1 MKRCNIET
9 DKIITSIRVN
19 LPKIFNVVKKLNTIL
34 FEKNIHIIMHSL
46 LTLALISFISIL
58 DINHPYLFHQYQNEY
73 GKQYSVEE
81 YTQRFNNFKDNV
93 EIIFKN
99 IKTEDRNYT
108 LGFNQF
114 TDQST
119 EEFSKNF
126 QFEYKN
132 LIGNK
137 CKTMTY
143 TGEEV
148 PKEKNWVTLDAVTPV
163 KNQGQCGSCWSF
175 SATGAIEGA
184 NAITNGKLAS
194 LSEQEL
200 VDCSKRY
207 GNMGCNGGLM
217 DNAFH
222 YVIDNGLCSESD
234 YPYTASD
241 DTCVSTDCTPIV
253 KISDCADVIV
263 NNELALKEAVSKQPV
278 SVAIEADTKTFQ
290 LYSSGV
296 LTSDS
301 CGTNLDHGVLVVGY
315 GTEDDTPYWLVKNS
329 WGDTW
334 GEDGYIK
341 IGRSDSESSKGICG
355 IAMQPSYPIV

>member
-1 MKRCNIET
+1 M
-9 DKIITSIRVN
+9 S
-19 LPKIFNVVKKLNTIL
+19 
-34 FEKNIHIIMHSL
+34 SL
-46 LTLALISFISIL
+46 LNLALLSFLSIT
-58 DINHPYLFHQYQNEY
+58 DINHPYLFHHYQNEY
-73 GKQYSVEE
+73 DKTYSVDEFN
-81 YTQRFNNFKDNV
+81 TRFNNFKDNV
-93 EIIFKN
+93 EHIFKN
-99 IKTEDRNYT
+99 IKNENRNYT

-114 TDQST
+114 TDQSP

-126 QFEYKN
+126 QFEYTK
-132 LIGNK
+132 LIGNN

-143 TGEEV
+143 TGDEV
-148 PKEKNWVTLDAVTPV
+148 PVEMNWVEMNAVTPV

-184 NAITNGKLAS
+184 NAITNGNLES

-200 VDCSKRY
+200 VDCSKKY
-207 GNMGCNGGLM
+207 GNMGCRGGLM

-222 YVIDNGLCSESD
+222 YVMDNGLCTEND

-241 DTCVSTDCTPIV
+241 DTCVSTNCKSAVT
-253 KISDCADVIV
+253 ISDCADVPAD
-263 NNELALKEAVSKQPV
+263 NELALKEAVSKQPV
-278 SVAIEADTKTFQ
+278 SVAIEADTRTFQ

-296 LTSDS
+296 LTSDA

-329 WGDTW
+329 WGETW